1 MSVCPVF
8 GGGRGVRSSSS
19 LVAILFVA
27 CVASGPR
34 ALATAPPCDAADP
47 YAAILAEQAIAPD
60 LDGIVAYLRGLTPTP
75 ANRKLVRTLI
85 GRLDNLDFAARE
97 LAARQLIAMPVVPPD
112 DLRAAAEDG
121 VDSET
126 RVRAAQVIAA
136 RAAGNPSSTVAV
148 ACFRTIARKKLAG
161 AAPAVLE
168 VLPLYGEEFV
178 LAAAREALRV
188 TSRVEDV
195 DLLRETLASGGTEAR
210 VAAVGALAA
219 VLRDD
224 APSAMRSV
232 LTDDD
237 VRVKLAAARA
247 LADRGDRACL
257 MTLVDLLSA
266 PDVRVRHGSAS
277 LLRALTGRCSEYA
290 AWLDPETQEA
300 PIREWRTWVARSAAT
315 APLHYP
321 VHGAEPETGRTLL
334 CLYSR
339 NEVVELDASGRQ
351 TFAVSEPGGTPWAA
365 QGLPSGGRLVAL
377 YSTNTLVE
385 YRGDGRE
392 RVRIPVPG
400 GPMSVRRLDN
410 GNTLVACNNAQK
422 VVEVDDHGKIL
433 WELGAA
439 GGPCDAMRLDNGHT
453 LVTLQNAN
461 AVVEYD
467 AAGRE
472 VWRVEGLRT
481 PRTATRLDDGNTLV
495 CDLGSGRV
503 VEYDPSGMEVWS
515 QGGFCS
521 PFGAQR
527 LAGGTT
533 LVSDTQS
540 LKEIDRSGKVVS
552 ETKQPALG
560 RAWRY

>member
-8 GGGRGVRSSSS
+8 RGARGIRSV
-19 LVAILFVA
+19 VAILFAA
-27 CVASGPR
+27 CVAVASPHAR
-34 ALATAPPCDAADP
+34 ATAPQHASDPADP
-47 YAAILAEQAIAPD
+47 YAAILAEHAIAPD
-60 LDGIVAYLRGLTPTP
+60 VDGIVGYLRGLTPTP
-75 ANRKLVRTLI
+75 ENRTLVHTLI
-85 GRLDNLDFAARE
+85 ARLDSLDFAARE
-97 LAARQLIAMPVVPPD
+97 LAARQLIAMPVVPAD
-112 DLRAAAEDG
+112 DLRLAAEEGD
-121 VDSET
+121 DSET
-126 RVRAAQVIAA
+126 RIRAAQVIAA
-136 RAAGNPSSTVAV
+136 RASGNPSASVAV
-148 ACFRTIARKKLAG
+148 ACFRTIARKKLTG
-161 AAPAVLE
+161 AAPALLD

-178 LAAAREALRV
+178 LAAARDALLA
-188 TSRVEDV
+188 TSRPEDV
-195 DLLRETLASGGTEAR
+195 ERLRQAVAGGPTEAR
-210 VAAVGALAA
+210 VAAIGALAV

-224 APSAMRSV
+224 ATSAMRPL
-232 LTDDD
+232 LTDANA
-237 VRVKLAAARA
+237 RVKLAAARA

-257 MTLVDLLSA
+257 VTLVDLLSA

-277 LLRALTGRCSEYA
+277 LLRALTGQGSEYA

-300 PIREWRTWVARSAAT
+300 PIREWKKWVARSAAT
-315 APLHYP
+315 ATLHYP
-321 VHGAEPETGRTLL
+321 VRGAEPETGRTLL

-339 NEVVELDASGRQ
+339 NEVVELDAAGRQ
-351 TFAVSEPGGTPWAA
+351 TFSVSEPGACPWAA
-365 QGLPSGGRLVAL
+365 QGLANGGRLVAL
-377 YSTNTLVE
+377 YSTNTVVE
-385 YRGDGRE
+385 YRGDGHE
-392 RVRIPVPG
+392 RVRFPVPG

-433 WELGAA
+433 WELSAC

-467 AAGRE
+467 ASGKE

-481 PRTATRLDDGNTLV
+481 PRSATRLDDGNTLV

-503 VEYDPSGMEVWS
+503 VEYNPSGMEVWS

-521 PFGAQR
+521 PVGAQR
-527 LAGGTT
+527 LASGTT

-552 ETKQPALG
+552 ETKQQALG

>member
-8 GGGRGVRSSSS
+8 GGARGIRSF
-19 LVAILFVA
+19 VAILFAA
-27 CVASGPR
+27 CLAISPH
-34 ALATAPPCDAADP
+34 ADATAPVHSDAADP
-47 YAAILAEQAIAPD
+47 YAAILAEHAISPD

-75 ANRKLVRTLI
+75 ENRKLVRTLI
-85 GRLDNLDFAARE
+85 GRLDSLDFAARE
-97 LAARQLIAMPVVPPD
+97 LAARQLIAMPLVPAD
-112 DLRAAAEDG
+112 DLRLAAEEGDDG
-121 VDSET
+121 ET
-126 RVRAAQVIAA
+126 RLRAAQVIAA
-136 RAAGNPSSTVAV
+136 RASGNPSASVAV

-161 AAPAVLE
+161 AAPALLD

-178 LAAAREALRV
+178 LAAARDALRA
-188 TSRVEDV
+188 TSRPADVE
-195 DLLRETLASGGTEAR
+195 LLRRAVARGGTEAR
-210 VAAVGALAA
+210 VAAVGALAD
-219 VLRDD
+219 VLQDN
-224 APSAMRSV
+224 AMSVMRS
-232 LTDDD
+232 LLNDDNA
-237 VRVKLAAARA
+237 RVKLAAARA

-257 MTLVDLLSA
+257 TTLVDLLSA

-277 LLRALTGRCSEYA
+277 LLRALTGQCSEYA
-290 AWLDPETQEA
+290 AWLEPQTQEA
-300 PIREWRTWVARSAAT
+300 PIREWRQWVARSAQTAT
-315 APLHYP
+315 LHYP
-321 VHGAEPETGRTLL
+321 VRGAEPETGRTLL

-339 NEVVELDASGRQ
+339 NEVVEVDAVGRPIF
-351 TFAVSEPGGTPWAA
+351 TVSEPGGCPWAA
-365 QGLPSGGRLVAL
+365 QGLASGGRLVAL

-385 YRGDGRE
+385 YRADGRE

-433 WELGAA
+433 WELTAC
-439 GGPCDAMRLDNGHT
+439 GGPCDATRLDNGHT

-467 AAGRE
+467 ATGRE
-472 VWRVEGLRT
+472 TWRVEGLRT

-503 VEYDPSGMEVWS
+503 VEFDPSGAEVWS

-527 LAGGTT
+527 LASGTT

-552 ETKQPALG
+552 ETKQAALG